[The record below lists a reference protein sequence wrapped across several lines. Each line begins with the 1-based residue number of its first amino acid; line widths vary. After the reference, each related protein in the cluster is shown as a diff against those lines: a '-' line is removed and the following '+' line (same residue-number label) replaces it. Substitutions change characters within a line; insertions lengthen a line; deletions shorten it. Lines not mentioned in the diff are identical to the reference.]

1 MEGRGIG
8 DYGSEGDDGWGTMD
22 GRLWMGDRVWESM
35 VELKSIGVGAKLA
48 LARPGMSGR
57 SMACR
62 STLQPLTNGGKAMTV
77 TRCSSLMNSVEI
89 GANSENCSSSWI
101 SILTRLRRRVD
112 LARFR
117 LPPSTSRV
125 ASLLRKSTTLTPL
138 TRRRG

>member
-8 DYGSEGDDGWGTMD
+8 DYGSEGDDGWKTMD

-62 STLQPLTNGGKAMTV
+62 STLQPLTNGASRDSRFLGAGLLQKEAFQMDAQ
-77 TRCSSLMNSVEI
+77 SGGGLPIFNFGNILSLK
-89 GANSENCSSSWI
+89 
-101 SILTRLRRRVD
+101 LFLRIPVKFYVFKDVRDFLWKYV
-112 LARFR
+112 
-117 LPPSTSRV
+117 
-125 ASLLRKSTTLTPL
+125 
-138 TRRRG
+138 

>member
-1 MEGRGIG
+1 MEGREIG

-62 STLQPLTNGGKAMTV
+62 AKPDRAKRGLFQPSEASPAGTHQVAYGMVEFAPV
-77 TRCSSLMNSVEI
+77 HHHSL
-89 GANSENCSSSWI
+89 SSS
-101 SILTRLRRRVD
+101 
-112 LARFR
+112 FCK
-117 LPPSTSRV
+117 PYPV
-125 ASLLRKSTTLTPL
+125 AHVKFC
-138 TRRRG
+138 GV